1 MWPKMGPI
9 KFFPEGQPGHLT
21 ACTGASAPDMGK
33 CRQLVILHV
42 YPCHSHVITM
52 GAPSEHGMQLVAPR
66 SQLPWQRMVPGHR
79 CLDHLSNC
87 THTWAAQVGA
97 WQSGGLFLLNNLVIL
112 YKEGKGYYGNS
123 AFLAPYGPKWVQKNF
138 FP

>member
-52 GAPSEHGMQLVAPR
+52 GAPPEHGMQLVALCCG
-66 SQLPWQRMVPGHR
+66 LPWQRVVPGLR
-79 CLDHLSNC
+79 CLDHLSQR
-87 THTWAAQVGA
+87 TATGPAQVGA
-97 WQSGGLFLLNNLVIL
+97 WQSGGLLHLSYLVIL
-112 YKEGKGYYGNS
+112 YKEGKGHYGIS
-123 AFLAPYGPKWVQKNF
+123 AFLAPCGPKWAQ
-138 FP
+138 